1 MARQLHLSQKAL
13 TLIADCIFD
22 GLTDEETALL
32 SGVSVKFI
40 QRARAGDECPAIKRA
55 TLQRKRG
62 YIALIRDGDDRSNR
76 WQRVAW
82 FLERRYPTE
91 FSKPEVQLSLGA
103 STVTNNTLVITAE
116 AARALQA
123 RASTVEAEV
132 EKLVAGK
139 RGKEGDKFS
148 ASSGP
153 NPTASTDDK
162 SSASTNGK
170 DDASTVKPVKETA
183 SKPSR
188 SASKRK
194 R

>member
-22 GLTDEETALL
+22 GLTDAETALL
-32 SGVSVKFI
+32 TGVSEKFI
-40 QRARAGDECPAIKRA
+40 QRARAGDECPAIKKA

-82 FLERRYPTE
+82 FLERRYPRE
-91 FSKPEVQLSLGA
+91 FSKPEVQLQVNA
-103 STVTNNTLVITAE
+103 STTTNNQLIITAE
-116 AARALQA
+116 AARELSA
-123 RASTVEAEV
+123 RASVVDAEV

-139 RGKEGDKFS
+139 RKEFS

-153 NPTASTDDK
+153 NPQASTDDK
-162 SSASTNGK
+162 STASTNGS
-170 DDASTVKPVKETA
+170 DDASSSKPVKESA